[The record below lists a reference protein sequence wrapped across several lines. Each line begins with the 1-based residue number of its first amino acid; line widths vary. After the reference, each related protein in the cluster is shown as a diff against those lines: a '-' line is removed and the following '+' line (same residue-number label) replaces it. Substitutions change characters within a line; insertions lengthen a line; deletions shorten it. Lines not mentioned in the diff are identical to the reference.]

1 MNEMSLNVLQAG
13 SFQLVDERGE
23 IIAVLASSP
32 DKRPNLLIFDKNGK
46 PVVSLGVNAS
56 DEPACTLVAGNNNA
70 TISLSLNEGQP
81 SLLLT
86 SKDGTPRASLTLIT
100 NDEPVVAFYDRDGK
114 AFRAL
119 LGTLTTEALSPGK
132 TGPRTHSSLVFF
144 DEQGNVLWKAP

>member
-1 MNEMSLNVLQAG
+1 MNEISLNVLQAE

-23 IIAVLASSP
+23 IIAVLASSS
-32 DKRPNLLIFDKNGK
+32 DKRPNLLLFDKNGK

-100 NDEPVVAFYDRDGK
+100 NDEPVIALYNQDGK

-119 LGTLTTEALSPGK
+119 LGTLTTEVLSSHK
-132 TGPRTHSSLVFF
+132 TETRTHSSLVFF